1 MKKLI
6 NTIKEFWQIA
16 TLFAIIFSAVS
27 TVAVSEWQRRLKL
40 EKFAE
45 VISGVVISNAKDVSH
60 EWQTKT
66 DGTEVIVILTNLG
79 NVYGFSFGNIP
90 EVYSVF
96 PDYTFKDEP
105 MMFNYKG
112 DKVTL
117 EKR

>member
-1 MKKLI
+1 MKKLLSL
-6 NTIKEFWQIA
+6 IKEFWQVA
-16 TLFAIIFSAVS
+16 VLFATIFGVVS
-27 TVAVSEWQRRLKL
+27 TFAVTEWQRRLKL
-40 EKFAE
+40 EKFSE

-60 EWQTKT
+60 DWQIKA
-66 DGTEVIVILTNLG
+66 DGSGVVVVLTNSG
-79 NVYGFSFGNIP
+79 NAYGFSFGNIP

-96 PDYTFKDEP
+96 PDHTNRDEP